1 MEVQVQQLQYVLD
14 FVAADLALFEPLA
27 RGERAVAGTPWGACA
42 QQALGLQIPAHARI
56 RWALGVAERGT
67 ERHTQIVVV

>member
-27 RGERAVAGTPWGACA
+27 RGERAVAGTPVGCVCA
-42 QQALGLQIPAHARI
+42 AALGPSDTGARSDT
-56 RWALGVAERGT
+56 RGT
-67 ERHTQIVVV
+67 GCRRARH